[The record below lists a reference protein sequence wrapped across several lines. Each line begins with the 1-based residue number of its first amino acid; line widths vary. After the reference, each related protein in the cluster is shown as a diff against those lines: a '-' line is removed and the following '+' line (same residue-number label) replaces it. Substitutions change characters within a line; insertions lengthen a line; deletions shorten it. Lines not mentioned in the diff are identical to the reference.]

1 MNYRQSKKMFKQK
14 VYGLKD
20 NDYIIM
26 EYDINKI
33 NPQMLDFI
41 YNMLHKKLKKDNF
54 IMIPNAISIKSSW
67 FLSVMIYLSMIFLM
81 RVVKISMSLM
91 ALWFLYKNKP
101 STTLSNACILINS
114 SKFCW

>member
-54 IMIPNAISIKSSW
+54 IMIPNATSMKSIDNKYVKQIRDK
-67 FLSVMIYLSMIFLM
+67 LSELLGD
-81 RVVKISMSLM
+81 
-91 ALWFLYKNKP
+91 
-101 STTLSNACILINS
+101 
-114 SKFCW
+114 